1 MDKAAGLGAWYD
13 APSLSAGAAVVRRLA
28 EVGPLPDIDL
38 RPNGL
43 RVRPAP
49 GEAGDSSALQELRI
63 VFDAVD
69 TAAVQEFW
77 GTAFGYRVAGG
88 GRLVDPLR
96 RGPDVIVLPTDDVR
110 PLRNRFH
117 VDVVRP
123 SAVVEAVRGDREPAG
138 PWGVMLADSEGNEVD
153 LVPGDSLAPTAD
165 DWQTLFAAM
174 TFYPT
179 TSATQSVQLVTAVA
193 QLADAAGSPLM
204 LDIRADG
211 VVIDHGKDKWEE
223 AGEAFVELATRI
235 QSAARDLGLT
245 AKTDELRFVQLGLD
259 AVDVPAVQA
268 FWTTALGYT
277 RDKRFE
283 VGDSYD
289 PRGLNPGFIFQHLD
303 PTESERREQR
313 NRIRLELDIA
323 PDQLPQRIEQAV
335 QAGGTIRNELPDR
348 CSLTDPEGNELDLIA
363 RKPL

>member
-1 MDKAAGLGAWYD
+1 MDELGAWFD
-13 APSLSAGAAVVRRLA
+13 TPSLSAGAAVVGRWA
-28 EVGPLPDIDL
+28 DAGPLPDIDL
-38 RPNGL
+38 RPSGL

-49 GEAGDSSALQELRI
+49 GGPAPTSDPAALQELRI

-69 TAAVQEFW
+69 TAAVKDFW
-77 GTAFGYRVAGG
+77 RTAFGYRATGG
-88 GRLVDPLR
+88 ERLVDPLHR
-96 RGPDVIVLPTDDVR
+96 DPDISVLPTDDVR

-123 SAVVEAVRGDREPAG
+123 SAVVETVRGDRKPTGA
-138 PWGVMLADSEGNEVD
+138 WGVMLPDSEGNELD
-153 LVPGDSLAPTAD
+153 LVPQDSLSPEAS

-179 TSATQSVQLVTAVA
+179 ASAAQAVQLVTAVA
-193 QLADAAGSPLM
+193 QLADAAGIPLG

-211 VVIDHGKDKWEE
+211 VVLDHGKDKWEE

-235 QSAARDLGLT
+235 QTAAHDLGLT

-268 FWTTALGYT
+268 FWATVLGYT
-277 RDKRFE
+277 PDPRVE
-283 VGDSYD
+283 VGEIYD
-289 PRGLNPGFIFQHLD
+289 PRRLNPGFIFQQLD
-303 PTESERREQR
+303 ASETERRQQR

-323 PDQLPQRIEQAV
+323 HDQLPARVAQAL
-335 QAGGTIRNELPDR
+335 QAGGQIRAEQPGR
-348 CSLTDPEGNELDLIA
+348 CSLTDPEGNELDLVT
-363 RKPL
+363 RNPL